1 MSTNKFEKCALTEV
15 KQIDEGLALSLLKF
29 FFKAKV
35 KKSLKKLAND
45 PNFKANIDDLEYH
58 AKELK
63 RRVKAYEKEY
73 GRKPELWNM

>member
-35 KKSLKKLAND
+35 KKSLKKLAKD
-45 PNFKANIDDLEYH
+45 PSFQADLEGMKYH
-58 AKELK
+58 AKQLK
-63 RRVKAYEKEY
+63 KRVKDFEKEF
-73 GRKPELWNM
+73 GRKPELW

>member
-1 MSTNKFEKCALTEV
+1 MSTNKFEKQALKEITRL
-15 KQIDEGLALSLLKF
+15 DESIALSLLKF

-73 GRKPELWNM
+73 GRKPELWDI